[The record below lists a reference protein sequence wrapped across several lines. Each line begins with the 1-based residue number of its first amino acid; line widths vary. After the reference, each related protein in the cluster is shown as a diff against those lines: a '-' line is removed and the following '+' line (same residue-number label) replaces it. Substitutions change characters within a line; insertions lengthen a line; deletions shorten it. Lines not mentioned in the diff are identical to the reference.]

1 MNDVDLCV
9 WVVDAQPGD
18 QIVYYTG
25 HLSRDRLPH
34 SEGYSE
40 AIRRKIGELGNSA
53 WMLGE
58 EYWVHLVQRRVS
70 TGCWDYIAVR
80 RAETPK
86 LKPRL
91 PHHPVACREWWQ
103 GKAGPVRR
111 ADRDGQCWRPARR
124 DEDRRSISLQCTT
137 SIHPTHRPDKS
148 APHRRIIAGCSP
160 PF

>member
-1 MNDVDLCV
+1 MFDHSKNSITVPEARSLRPHGIMNDVDLCV

-18 QIVYYTG
+18 RIAYYTG

-40 AIRRKIGELGNSA
+40 AIRRKIGELGNCA

-86 LKPRL
+86 LKP
-91 PHHPVACREWWQ
+91 VY
-103 GKAGPVRR
+103 
-111 ADRDGQCWRPARR
+111 
-124 DEDRRSISLQCTT
+124 
-137 SIHPTHRPDKS
+137 
-148 APHRRIIAGCSP
+148 RIIQSLAANGGREKRGLSAELTATVNATGP
-160 PF
+160 PG